1 MMIESPFFVCKQ
13 KNQASNISVTY
24 ENVGMGISLVRILFA
39 FDSRVTPDQARFTF
53 TVPCVDVYSTW
64 RPVGG
69 AVRNVAPN
77 WRKLTAASRLASGA
91 PVLSMISK
99 GGNNRVTVALSDAQT
114 PCTIGC
120 GVLEETA
127 ELEFRIDL
135 FTQLV
140 SPLDSYEIAVRID
153 QRDIPF
159 YDALADVEK
168 WWHDDLGF
176 AGAYVPDAA
185 KMPVDSLWYSF
196 HQELDPASILAEC
209 KASKALGMD
218 TVIIDDG
225 WQTDDNHRGYEYCGD
240 WKLAK
245 EKIPN
250 LKKLVDDLHA
260 IGMKVMLWFSVPY
273 VGIYSG
279 AYAEFEDMYLC
290 SAARNRTVMVLD
302 PRYKKVRDY
311 LSNIYVSA
319 VKSYGL
325 DGLKLDFI
333 DAFSLSEMS
342 VDKTF
347 EDGNVSLENGVEML
361 LSEVME
367 KLRAINPE
375 ILIEFRQTYVGP
387 TIRKYGNML
396 RVADC
401 PNDTQS
407 NRNGI
412 IDLRLISGSTA
423 VHSDMIMWHRDE
435 TNEAA
440 AAQLLAVMFGVPQI
454 SLRIPELK
462 EDHRRLLAYFL
473 SFWREHRDVL
483 LEGKLIVKDPDVCYS
498 MVMAQKDQK
507 TIAVRYLSV
516 PFEVQEN
523 NSYRLFNATTD
534 ENVTILA
541 NSALGFDYK
550 IFDCLGNTVG
560 SGRISDTAVA
570 LLKVPASRNVELLP
584 IKS

>member
-1 MMIESPFFVCKQ
+1 MFERPVLICKK
-13 KNQASNISVTY
+13 KNQASNISVTS
-24 ENVGMGISLVRILFA
+24 ESEGTGITLVRILFA
-39 FDSRVTPDQARFTF
+39 FDSCITPDKATFTF
-53 TVPCVDVYSTW
+53 TAPCVDVFSTW

-69 AVRNVAPN
+69 TVRNVAPN

-91 PVLSMISK
+91 PVLSMLSK
-99 GGNNRVTVALSDAQT
+99 GGNNRVTVALSDAQM

-140 SPLDSYEIAVRID
+140 SPLDSYEITVRVD

-168 WWHDDLGF
+168 WWCDDLGF
-176 AGAYVPDAA
+176 AEAYIPDAA
-185 KMPVDSLWYSF
+185 KLPVDSLWYSF

-240 WKLAK
+240 WELAK
-245 EKIPN
+245 GKIPD

-273 VGIYSG
+273 VGIHSR

-311 LSNIYVSA
+311 LSDIYVNA
-319 VKSYGL
+319 VKNYGL

-333 DAFSLSEMS
+333 DAFSLSEIS
-342 VDKTF
+342 VGKTF
-347 EDGNVSLENGVEML
+347 DDGNVSLENGVETL
-361 LSEVME
+361 LRDVME

-423 VHSDMIMWHRDE
+423 VHSDMIMWHHDE

-440 AAQLLAVMFGVPQI
+440 AAQLLAVIFGVPQI

-462 EDHRRLLAYFL
+462 EDHRQLLAYFL
-473 SFWREHRDVL
+473 SFWRKHRDVL

-498 MVMAQKDQK
+498 MVMAQKDHK
-507 TIAVRYLSV
+507 AVAVRYLSV

-550 IFDCLGNTVG
+550 IFDCLGNCLDKG
-560 SGRISDTAVA
+560 AFSNTAVA
-570 LLKVPASRNVELLP
+570 LLRVPASGSIELCP
-584 IKS
+584 IKQ

>member
-1 MMIESPFFVCKQ
+1 MFERPVLICKK
-13 KNQASNISVTY
+13 KNQASNISVTS
-24 ENVGMGISLVRILFA
+24 ESGGTGITLVRILFA
-39 FDSRVTPDQARFTF
+39 FDSCITPDKATFTF
-53 TVPCVDVYSTW
+53 TAPCVDVFSTW

-69 AVRNVAPN
+69 TVRNVAPN

-91 PVLSMISK
+91 PVLSMLSK
-99 GGNNRVTVALSDAQT
+99 GGNNRVTVALSDAQM

-140 SPLDSYEIAVRID
+140 SPLDSYEITVRVD

-168 WWHDDLGF
+168 WWCDDLGF
-176 AGAYVPDAA
+176 AEAYIPDAA
-185 KMPVDSLWYSF
+185 KLPVDSLWYSF

-240 WKLAK
+240 WELAK
-245 EKIPN
+245 GKIPD

-273 VGIYSG
+273 VGIHSR

-290 SAARNRTVMVLD
+290 SAACNRTVMVLD

-311 LSNIYVSA
+311 LSDIYVNA
-319 VKSYGL
+319 VKNYGL

-333 DAFSLSEMS
+333 DAFSLSEIS
-342 VDKTF
+342 VGKTF
-347 EDGNVSLENGVEML
+347 DDGNVSLENGVETL
-361 LSEVME
+361 LREVME

-423 VHSDMIMWHRDE
+423 VHSDMIMWHHDE

-440 AAQLLAVMFGVPQI
+440 AAQLLAVIFGVPQI

-462 EDHRRLLAYFL
+462 EDHRQLLAYFL
-473 SFWREHRDVL
+473 SFWRKHRDVL

-498 MVMAQKDQK
+498 MVMAQKDHK
-507 TIAVRYLSV
+507 AVAVRYLSV

-550 IFDCLGNTVG
+550 IFDCLGNCLDKG
-560 SGRISDTAVA
+560 AFSNTAVA
-570 LLKVPASRNVELLP
+570 LLRVPASGSIELCP
-584 IKS
+584 IKQ